1 MKCPT
6 GVRPGLC
13 APNQARQAQGPGAV
27 RLPGLWRPQRLSCF
41 PEGLSYGCK
50 KIESLAKLMKETG
63 LTGLE
68 LVEDGQQLRLERQ
81 VEVVAAPW
89 RRLPRRRLPQRGPRR
104 WASPTKSPAPRK
116 EGTSL
121 VLAPTVGVFYSAPS
135 PDARPFV
142 EVGDQVKKGD
152 TLCIIEAM
160 KLMNEIPAEWTALWR
175 RSAWATARWWSST
188 SLCSALCRGR
198 TWVR

>member
-1 MKCPT
+1 MD
-6 GVRPGLC
+6 V
-13 APNQARQAQGPGAV
+13 
-27 RLPGLWRPQRLSCF
+27 
-41 PEGLSYGCK
+41 K

-81 VEVVAAPW
+81 VEVVAAPV
-89 RRLPRRRLPQRGPRR
+89 
-104 WASPTKSPAPRK
+104 AAPAPAAPVPATGAEALGVTHEEPAPVK
-116 EGTSL
+116 EGTL

-160 KLMNEIPAEWTALWR
+160 KLMNEIPAELDGTVAEICVGNGQVVEFNQPLFR
-175 RSAWATARWWSST
+175 I
-188 SLCSALCRGR
+188 
-198 TWVR
+198 V

>member
-1 MKCPT
+1 MD
-6 GVRPGLC
+6 V
-13 APNQARQAQGPGAV
+13 
-27 RLPGLWRPQRLSCF
+27 
-41 PEGLSYGCK
+41 K
-50 KIESLAKLMKETG
+50 KIESLARLMQETG

-81 VEVVAAPW
+81 VEVVAAPV
-89 RRLPRRRLPQRGPRR
+89 
-104 WASPTKSPAPRK
+104 AAPAPAAPVPATGAEALGVTHEEPAPVK
-116 EGTSL
+116 EGTL

-160 KLMNEIPAEWTALWR
+160 KLMNELPAEVDGTVAEICVGNGQVVEFNQPLFR
-175 RSAWATARWWSST
+175 I
-188 SLCSALCRGR
+188 
-198 TWVR
+198 V

>member
-1 MKCPT
+1 MD
-6 GVRPGLC
+6 V
-13 APNQARQAQGPGAV
+13 
-27 RLPGLWRPQRLSCF
+27 
-41 PEGLSYGCK
+41 K

-81 VEVVAAPW
+81 VEVVAAPVTAAVPAAPVPATGAEA
-89 RRLPRRRLPQRGPRR
+89 LGV
-104 WASPTKSPAPRK
+104 THEEPAPVK
-116 EGTSL
+116 EGTL
-121 VLAPTVGVFYSAPS
+121 VLAPTVGVFYSAPG

-160 KLMNEIPAEWTALWR
+160 KLMNEIPAEVDGTVAEICVGNGQVVEFNQPLFR
-175 RSAWATARWWSST
+175 I
-188 SLCSALCRGR
+188 
-198 TWVR
+198 V

>member
-1 MKCPT
+1 MD
-6 GVRPGLC
+6 V
-13 APNQARQAQGPGAV
+13 
-27 RLPGLWRPQRLSCF
+27 
-41 PEGLSYGCK
+41 K

-81 VEVVAAPW
+81 VEVVAAPVAAAAPAAPAAVGAEA
-89 RRLPRRRLPQRGPRR
+89 LGVTHEAPQ
-104 WASPTKSPAPRK
+104 PAK
-116 EGTSL
+116 EGTL
-121 VLAPTVGVFYSAPS
+121 VLSPTVGVFYSAPS

-160 KLMNEIPAEWTALWR
+160 KLMNEIESEFDGVVEAVLVKNEEVVEYGQPLFR
-175 RSAWATARWWSST
+175 IR
-188 SLCSALCRGR
+188 
-198 TWVR
+198 

>member
-1 MKCPT
+1 MD
-6 GVRPGLC
+6 V
-13 APNQARQAQGPGAV
+13 
-27 RLPGLWRPQRLSCF
+27 
-41 PEGLSYGCK
+41 K

-68 LVEDGQQLRLERQ
+68 LVEEGQQLRLERQ
-81 VEVVAAPW
+81 VEVVAAPVAAAVPAAPVPATGAEA
-89 RRLPRRRLPQRGPRR
+89 LGV
-104 WASPTKSPAPRK
+104 THEEPAPVK
-116 EGTSL
+116 DGTL

-160 KLMNEIPAEWTALWR
+160 KLMNEIPAEVDGTIAEVCVGNGQVVEYNQPLFR
-175 RSAWATARWWSST
+175 I
-188 SLCSALCRGR
+188 
-198 TWVR
+198 V

>member
-1 MKCPT
+1 MD
-6 GVRPGLC
+6 V
-13 APNQARQAQGPGAV
+13 
-27 RLPGLWRPQRLSCF
+27 
-41 PEGLSYGCK
+41 K

-81 VEVVAAPW
+81 VEVVAAPVAAAVPAAPVPATGAEA
-89 RRLPRRRLPQRGPRR
+89 LGV
-104 WASPTKSPAPRK
+104 THEEPAPVK
-116 EGTSL
+116 EGTL
-121 VLAPTVGVFYSAPS
+121 VLAPTVGVFYSAPG

-160 KLMNEIPAEWTALWR
+160 KLMNEIPAEVDGTVAEICVGNGQVVEFDQPLFR
-175 RSAWATARWWSST
+175 I
-188 SLCSALCRGR
+188 
-198 TWVR
+198 V

>member
-1 MKCPT
+1 MD
-6 GVRPGLC
+6 V
-13 APNQARQAQGPGAV
+13 
-27 RLPGLWRPQRLSCF
+27 
-41 PEGLSYGCK
+41 K

-81 VEVVAAPW
+81 VEVPAAPVPATGAEA
-89 RRLPRRRLPQRGPRR
+89 LGV
-104 WASPTKSPAPRK
+104 THEEPAPVK
-116 EGTSL
+116 EGTL
-121 VLAPTVGVFYSAPS
+121 VLAPTVGVFYSAPG

-160 KLMNEIPAEWTALWR
+160 KLMNEIPAEVDGTVAEICVGNGQVVEFNQPLFR
-175 RSAWATARWWSST
+175 I
-188 SLCSALCRGR
+188 
-198 TWVR
+198 V

>member
-1 MKCPT
+1 MD
-6 GVRPGLC
+6 V
-13 APNQARQAQGPGAV
+13 
-27 RLPGLWRPQRLSCF
+27 
-41 PEGLSYGCK
+41 K
-50 KIESLAKLMKETG
+50 KIESLARLMQETG

-81 VEVVAAPW
+81 VEVVAAPV
-89 RRLPRRRLPQRGPRR
+89 
-104 WASPTKSPAPRK
+104 AAPAPAAPVPATGAEALGVAHEEPAPVK
-116 EGTSL
+116 EGTL

-160 KLMNEIPAEWTALWR
+160 KLMNEIPAELDGTVAEICVGNGQVVEFNQPLFR
-175 RSAWATARWWSST
+175 I
-188 SLCSALCRGR
+188 
-198 TWVR
+198 V